1 MKPTKQL
8 HQAIYF

>member
-8 HQAIYF
+8 HQVIYF